1 MEWLEVHIDTNH
13 AGLEP
18 LEIFLSANGVDG
30 VVIDDEQDF
39 QSFLENN
46 HQYWDYVDED
56 LEASMK
62 GKSRITFYLPAD
74 GDGFDQL
81 AHLRTALQGFKDAHA
96 GKYGTLLMTL
106 ENLKDAD
113 WENNWKQYY
122 KPMEIGERLLVIPEW
137 EQENVKGQAK
147 YAGKVPLIL
156 EPGLTFG
163 TGSHATTRLC
173 LTALEKHVRGGETVL
188 DLGCGSGILSI
199 TAILLGAAHAT
210 GVDIDPKAEDIAR
223 ENAAINQ
230 IFADRFTA
238 VTGDVIGDRA
248 MMESLKGHYDVVLA
262 NIVADVII
270 PLSRVVPEF
279 LQEDSIFICSG
290 ILNTRLDEVLAALE
304 KNGLQILSSEQQEDW
319 CRVTAA
325 LLET

>member
-1 MEWLEVHIDTNH
+1 M
-13 AGLEP
+13 
-18 LEIFLSANGVDG
+18 
-30 VVIDDEQDF
+30 DF
-39 QSFLENN
+39 GSL
-46 HQYWDYVDED
+46 DV
-56 LEASMK
+56 
-62 GKSRITFYLPAD
+62 
-74 GDGFDQL
+74 QL
-81 AHLRTALQGFKDAHA
+81 ANVKD
-96 GKYGTLLMTL
+96 
-106 ENLKDAD
+106 ED

-122 KPMEIGERLLVIPEW
+122 QPLKIGSRLLVVPEW
-137 EQENVKGQAK
+137 LHPENPEHRVE
-147 YAGKVPLIL
+147 VLL
-156 EPGLTFG
+156 DPGMIFG
-163 TGSHATTRLC
+163 TGAHASTQMCMRE
-173 LTALEKHVRGGETVL
+173 LERAIQGGEQVL
-188 DLGCGSGILSI
+188 DLGSGSGILSI
-199 TAILLGAAHAT
+199 TAVLLGAAHAT

-230 IFADRFTA
+230 IFSDRFTA

-325 LLET
+325 LLEA